1 MSESRRPTRSEA
13 AAAVTVNSEMPQPL
27 SAAPAVAAVAG
38 AAAVRHGRGRP
49 GLLPQCQPESLS
61 VQPSDEPGAGDSDM
75 NVIGL
80 MIPFQV

>member
-49 GLLPQCQPESLS
+49 GLLPQCQSLS
-61 VQPSDEPGAGDSDM
+61 VQPSDEPGASDSDM